1 MDAKSCKKYAKFF
14 KALRSV
20 SEFQKL
26 AKIVAYLKG
35 KTYNAQERRTER
47 NTSMSTPV
55 LMYCP
60 FV

>member
-35 KTYNAQERRTER
+35 KTYNAQEG
-47 NTSMSTPV
+47 V
-55 LMYCP
+55 LKEILQCQPRY
-60 FV
+60 